1 MTSVGTT
8 TAPNILVCIKF
19 VPDPSQLQAEPSTGR
34 PDLKRAPFRISTF
47 DENAIEA
54 ALQLAAEHK
63 GRVIAVS
70 LCFQVPPKDV
80 VLKALAMGVAAVY
93 LVKDDERLARDP
105 LRVATVLAAAARTIA
120 ARETLS
126 QWDLV
131 ICGEASADEYNQQ
144 VGPRLAA
151 ALSLPAVTYA
161 TGLTLQD
168 GVLRAERA
176 IEDRSETVE
185 VSIPAIATVGTE
197 INTARM
203 PTVLQV
209 MGAGR
214 KPMVELALA
223 ELTGLDIEQLK
234 AFPSVEVL
242 DVFSPPSAR
251 KQVVIKGESADEIVM
266 DLLHRLGADGEVT
279 L

>member
-1 MTSVGTT
+1 MTPVGTT
-8 TAPNILVCIKF
+8 TASNILVCIKF

-34 PDLKRAPFRISTF
+34 PDLRRAPFRISTF

-63 GRVIAVS
+63 GRVIAMS
-70 LCFQVPPKDV
+70 LCSQVPPKDV

-93 LVKDDERLARDP
+93 LIKDDERLARDP

-144 VGPRLAA
+144 VGPRLAT
-151 ALSLPAVTYA
+151 ALNLPAVTYA

-176 IEDRSETVE
+176 VEDRSETVE

-214 KPMVELALA
+214 KPMVELTLA

-234 AFPSVEVL
+234 AFPAVEVL

-266 DLLHRLGADGEVT
+266 DLLRRLGADGEVT

>member
-1 MTSVGTT
+1 MTPVGTT
-8 TAPNILVCIKF
+8 TASNILVCIKF

-34 PDLKRAPFRISTF
+34 PDLRRAPFRISTF

-63 GRVIAVS
+63 GRVIAMS
-70 LCFQVPPKDV
+70 LCSQVPPKDV

-93 LVKDDERLARDP
+93 LIKDDGRLARDP

-144 VGPRLAA
+144 VGPRLAT
-151 ALSLPAVTYA
+151 ALNLPAVTYA

-176 IEDRSETVE
+176 VEDRSETVE

-214 KPMVELALA
+214 KPMVELTLA

-234 AFPSVEVL
+234 AFPAVEVL

-266 DLLHRLGADGEVT
+266 DLLRRLGADGEVT

>member
-1 MTSVGTT
+1 MTSVGTS
-8 TAPNILVCIKF
+8 TALNILVCIKF

-54 ALQLAAEHK
+54 ALQLAAAHR
-63 GRVIAVS
+63 GRVIAMS
-70 LCFQVPPKDV
+70 LCSQVPPKDV

-93 LVKDDERLARDP
+93 LVKDGERLARDP

-185 VSIPAIATVGTE
+185 VTIPAIATVGTE

-203 PTVLQV
+203 PTVLQI

-223 ELTGLDIEQLK
+223 ELTGLDIEQLR

-266 DLLHRLGADGEVT
+266 DLLRRLGADGEVT

>member
-1 MTSVGTT
+1 MTSVGTN
-8 TAPNILVCIKF
+8 TALNILVCIKF
-19 VPDPSQLQAEPSTGR
+19 VPDPSQLQADPSTGR

-54 ALQLAAEHK
+54 ALRLAAEHR
-63 GRVIAVS
+63 GRVIAMS
-70 LCFQVPPKDV
+70 LCSRVPPKDV

-93 LVKDDERLARDP
+93 LVKDDEQLARDP

-151 ALSLPAVTYA
+151 ALSLPVVTYA

-214 KPMVELALA
+214 KPMIELALA

-266 DLLHRLGADGEVT
+266 DLLRRLGADGEVT

>member
-1 MTSVGTT
+1 MTSIGTN
-8 TAPNILVCIKF
+8 TALNILVCIKF
-19 VPDPSQLQAEPSTGR
+19 VPDPSQLQADRSTGR

-54 ALQLAAEHK
+54 ALQLAAEHR
-63 GRVIAVS
+63 GRVIAMS
-70 LCFQVPPKDV
+70 LCSQVPPKDV

-93 LVKDDERLARDP
+93 LVKDDEQLARDP

-151 ALSLPAVTYA
+151 ALSLPVVTYA

-266 DLLHRLGADGEVT
+266 DLLRRLGADGEVT

>member
-8 TAPNILVCIKF
+8 TASNILVCIKF
-19 VPDPSQLQAEPSTGR
+19 VPDPSLLQAEPSTGR
-34 PDLKRAPFRISTF
+34 PDLRRAPFRISTF

-63 GRVIAVS
+63 GRVIAMS
-70 LCFQVPPKDV
+70 LCSQVPPKDV

-93 LVKDDERLARDP
+93 LIKDDERLARDP

-151 ALSLPAVTYA
+151 ALNLPAVTYA

-176 IEDRSETVE
+176 VEDRSETVE

-214 KPMVELALA
+214 KPMVELTLA
-223 ELTGLDIEQLK
+223 ELAGLDIEQLK
-234 AFPSVEVL
+234 AFPAVEVL

-266 DLLHRLGADGEVT
+266 DLLRRLGADGEVT